1 MIRWEMS
8 SHRGLWSL
16 IESTEHI
23 WEELFLSQCN
33 LIAVNERSFP
43 VWFFIPLVGDGNHLK
58 FRDQKCVSVESQAQ
72 VFNQKLCCG
81 RWPLL
86 WLSPGL
92 PHTNT
97 DIILTI
103 SPLQT
108 RDRTDGQC
116 CANESFRVCLQDN
129 DVKTKCFFFFK

>member
-43 VWFFIPLVGDGNHLK
+43 VWFFIPLVGDGIIWSSEI
-58 FRDQKCVSVESQAQ
+58 RSVWVLRVKRRFLIRSFVVADG
-72 VFNQKLCCG
+72 LCFDC
-81 RWPLL
+81 LL
-86 WLSPGL
+86 AFHTPTQTLFL
-92 PHTNT
+92 PSAHCRRETE
-97 DIILTI
+97 
-103 SPLQT
+103 QT
-108 RDRTDGQC
+108 GNAVRMRASGY
-116 CANESFRVCLQDN
+116 VY
-129 DVKTKCFFFFK
+129 KTMM